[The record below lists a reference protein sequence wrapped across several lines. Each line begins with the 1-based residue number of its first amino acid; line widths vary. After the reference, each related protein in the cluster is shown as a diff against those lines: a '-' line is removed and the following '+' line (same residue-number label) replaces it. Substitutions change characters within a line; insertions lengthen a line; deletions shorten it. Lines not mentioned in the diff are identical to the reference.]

1 MNKTCKHASWIM
13 VLFRSAFH
21 NLWVICGKESHTQRV
36 QRGTTTASVHVPP
49 VLSCRAP
56 SPSEQSLEIP
66 NIAMKHFALFLSSN
80 PFQNKISL
88 GVIKTKIA
96 MFRLTWFT
104 NCAAIWFL
112 QIASKALK
120 FFFFFFFF
128 GDVVNLNLCRSTV
141 MTSPSDYEGFLI
153 TFNI

>member
-1 MNKTCKHASWIM
+1 MPRGSRRCLGVHFITSE
-13 VLFRSAFH
+13 LFVAKKVTRAESAKRKDNSRSA
-21 NLWVICGKESHTQRV
+21 C
-36 QRGTTTASVHVPP
+36 
-49 VLSCRAP
+49 P
-56 SPSEQSLEIP
+56 SQFSAAATRFPSEQSLQIP

-112 QIASKALK
+112 QIGSKALK
-120 FFFFFFFF
+120 LCGFFFFW
-128 GDVVNLNLCRSTV
+128 DVVNLNLCRSTV